1 VFKSQSK
8 IRHTYNTNI
17 ILERRFLKESGVVN
31 GDIYWQS
38 CDGKLNKLTEK
49 SKSILKLTDGEDVYA
64 FSIIPD
70 DKSENGEYEI
80 KDCLGVYSTTDKF
93 KLEDYNG
100 VNVLRSLE

>member
-17 ILERRFLKESGVVN
+17 IVERRFLKENRVDDGS
-31 GDIYWQS
+31 IYWRS
-38 CDGKLNKLTEK
+38 CDGKLNKLSDE
-49 SKSILKLTDGEDVYA
+49 SKNILKLVDGENTYS
-64 FSIIPD
+64 FSVIPK

-100 VNVLRSLE
+100 VNVLSSLE